1 MLRTHNIVGQ
11 NFSAL
16 FLNIVKRGK
25 QVQIKNLSNINFS
38 QNFYHWFSEE
48 IWNIKCRILQLLV
61 LHQTEGEQLSIT
73 STIIYHIYYINNRN
87 IKNSF
92 RNDKMIRKSFGM
104 VWLNKSLFL
113 HLKFCKFFLIDG
125 NMGMGN
131 PLFHNKFLM
140 YLWLYVKK
148 SVNRWHFQHAHFL
161 NGFMLA
167 FVSSNGDLSK
177 IT

>member
-113 HLKFCKFFLIDG
+113 HLKWASFFSLMEIWGWVTHFSITNFWCIYDCTLKIVLTAG
-125 NMGMGN
+125 IFNM
-131 PLFHNKFLM
+131 PTF
-140 YLWLYVKK
+140 
-148 SVNRWHFQHAHFL
+148 
-161 NGFMLA
+161 
-167 FVSSNGDLSK
+167 
-177 IT
+177 

>member
-113 HLKFCKFFLIDG
+113 HLNLASFFSLMEIWGWLTHFSITNFWCIYDCTLKKVLTAG
-125 NMGMGN
+125 IFNMST
-131 PLFHNKFLM
+131 F
-140 YLWLYVKK
+140 
-148 SVNRWHFQHAHFL
+148 
-161 NGFMLA
+161 
-167 FVSSNGDLSK
+167 
-177 IT
+177 

>member
-1 MLRTHNIVGQ
+1 MLRTHNIGGH

-25 QVQIKNLSNINFS
+25 QVQIKNLSNIIFS

-61 LHQTEGEQLSIT
+61 LHQTEVEQLSIT
-73 STIIYHIYYINNRN
+73 STFIYYIYYINNHN

-113 HLKFCKFFLIDG
+113 HLNLASFFSLMEIWGWLTHFSITNFWCIYDCTLKKVLTASIF
-125 NMGMGN
+125 NMST
-131 PLFHNKFLM
+131 
-140 YLWLYVKK
+140 Y
-148 SVNRWHFQHAHFL
+148 
-161 NGFMLA
+161 
-167 FVSSNGDLSK
+167 
-177 IT
+177 

>member
-113 HLKFCKFFLIDG
+113 HLKLTSFFSLMEIWGWVTHFSITNFWCIYDCMLKKVLTAG
-125 NMGMGN
+125 IFNM
-131 PLFHNKFLM
+131 PTF
-140 YLWLYVKK
+140 
-148 SVNRWHFQHAHFL
+148 
-161 NGFMLA
+161 
-167 FVSSNGDLSK
+167 
-177 IT
+177 